1 MIKKLQNKI
10 LLIIF
15 LAISIPLI
23 ILVSLSTYS
32 YYSNTIRSVNFMINR
47 VYERKGLENK
57 EVQINEING
66 VYYIKINGSNIIDS
80 SDNMT
85 DEINEYA
92 LIISNKNKEE
102 GIINNYI
109 YKIRKQMN
117 SNNIYE
123 IYLVESSD
131 SIKSIN
137 VVIVVAITFTCLMIG
152 LIYLL
157 SWYISKLIIKPV
169 EDTFDKQVEFIS
181 DASHELKTPLA
192 VIQANADVLEG
203 EIGNNKW
210 LSYIQ
215 NETDNMSK
223 LINEML
229 LLTKND
235 NIDSIRKPEE
245 FNLSDE
251 INFVTSSFE
260 SMAYEKEVNIK
271 TDIDDN
277 IITNKFNKDDIDHIL
292 STLIDNAIKHT
303 DKKKKVMV
311 EMKKYKDHITIN
323 IKNEGEEI
331 PIEEREKIFDR
342 FYRIDKSRNR
352 NEKRYGLG
360 LAIAKSMVLK
370 NNGTISVDC
379 RDGITNFIVN
389 LPL

>member
-10 LLIIF
+10 LLIIL

-169 EDTFDKQVEFIS
+169 EDTFGKQVEFIS

-260 SMAYEKEVNIK
+260 SMAYEKKVNIK

>member
-10 LLIIF
+10 LLIIL